1 MAHADDKQPSF
12 ETPRLRLRPLTGRD
26 AKDLH
31 PVFSDPETTRYLD
44 FATCRSLQDT
54 MTRIGM
60 ATIVMPQWHATWA
73 IVPRESG
80 TVIGILNYHHR
91 ESWHCRLEIGY
102 VLARPYWRR
111 GLMREAV
118 QPLLRYCFEDL
129 GMHRIEATIVPDN
142 VAGIRFAESLGFQ
155 QEGGILRDRLR
166 VGAEY
171 RDIVMYGLLHA
182 TWQAEA
188 APLDGTRPALAAV
201 AG

>member
-1 MAHADDKQPSF
+1 
-12 ETPRLRLRPLTGRD
+12 
-26 AKDLH
+26 
-31 PVFSDPETTRYLD
+31 
-44 FATCRSLQDT
+44 
-54 MTRIGM
+54 
-60 ATIVMPQWHATWA
+60 
-73 IVPRESG
+73 
-80 TVIGILNYHHR
+80 
-91 ESWHCRLEIGY
+91 
-102 VLARPYWRR
+102 
-111 GLMREAV
+111 MREAV

-155 QEGGILRDRLR
+155 QESGILRDRLR

-188 APLDGTRPALAAV
+188 APLDGTLRALEAV